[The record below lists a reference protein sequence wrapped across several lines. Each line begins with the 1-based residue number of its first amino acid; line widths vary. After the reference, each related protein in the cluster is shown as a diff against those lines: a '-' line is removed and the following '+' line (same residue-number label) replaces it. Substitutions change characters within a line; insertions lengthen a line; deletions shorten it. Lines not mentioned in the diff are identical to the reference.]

1 MNKKRLSS
9 KSINF
14 YKLYLVNIFI
24 TVVFICLISFI
35 CSTYSSRMIL
45 KNMTAFNEEMVAEKS
60 AALDERIKQLEET
73 VNVIIGEENVF
84 KFLMT
89 NESYYEKPTMM
100 LKMIRHFQNICS
112 NNSLIEGIRLVDVK
126 RGIVINEKT
135 KVSIEEYGF
144 FDRYHNQNSFVV
156 TRGEEG
162 KTLEFVKTFEPV
174 RGEKDVYIILTLKE
188 DAFTANLL
196 IGNETEMVK
205 SYLLT
210 DDGDILSVDG
220 GDEIGPLISENLKK
234 QMEGSE
240 KLEIGG
246 QKLMLY
252 KHKSSISDIS
262 LAAVQ
267 DYTYLSQEA
276 GHVTRAIIIVSI
288 LMIAIASVIIYLCS
302 LYVYK
307 PLKRLGHKLQGLA
320 VKSQAMPVTNE
331 YSLIED
337 VVNELQNDKAYA
349 FPSVVRDSIRKLVM
363 EYFDEERFEYL
374 RRLTNQ
380 AMDFEMN
387 ALVVTECGSGK
398 ESSGIIPASNEPNG
412 HAGASIWRL
421 PRGSKPPLPAEG
433 VLTAEFNR
441 LIQDESEID
450 GFIAGLTSTRSV
462 GIFNTNLS
470 YEKFLDKI
478 SGVKERLET
487 EKGLKFTCCVSRGFK
502 NRENMSLV
510 YTETLGTL
518 ERTFF
523 TGKNAFIHE
532 DAPITEYKNE
542 YYSKEAESRLT
553 RYVTE
558 GKREEALE
566 TLHALTK
573 DLSNKARD
581 IQYTR
586 FVYFQICNNLVRN
599 VLDMG
604 GRLPKGVS
612 EKDIFKAVFGV
623 DSIQDLVRMSEEI
636 VEVCAANFNRQEK
649 TYSSNV
655 EKAVSFIAENYMR
668 DLSLDDVAKAVFL
681 SSGYLSI
688 IFKDETG
695 YTVLEYIT
703 YVRMQKAKGLLLQI
717 PALKVKDIA
726 EQLGYNN
733 VQSFLRYFKKYYG
746 ETPMAFRKK
755 EE

>member
-398 ESSGIIPASNEPNG
+398 ESSGII
-412 HAGASIWRL
+412 
-421 PRGSKPPLPAEG
+421 
-433 VLTAEFNR
+433 VEFNR

-502 NRENMSLV
+502 NRENMNLV

-703 YVRMQKAKGLLLQI
+703 YVRMQKAKGLLLQT

-733 VQSFLRYFKKYYG
+733 VQSFLRRDPDG
-746 ETPMAFRKK
+746 VS
-755 EE
+755 EERRISL

>member
-398 ESSGIIPASNEPNG
+398 ESSGII
-412 HAGASIWRL
+412 
-421 PRGSKPPLPAEG
+421 
-433 VLTAEFNR
+433 VEFNR

-502 NRENMSLV
+502 NRENMNLV

-703 YVRMQKAKGLLLQI
+703 YVRMQKAKGLLLQT

>member
-1 MNKKRLSS
+1 MRIGGKLMNKKRLSS

-398 ESSGIIPASNEPNG
+398 ESSGII
-412 HAGASIWRL
+412 
-421 PRGSKPPLPAEG
+421 
-433 VLTAEFNR
+433 VEFNR

-502 NRENMSLV
+502 NRENMNLV

-703 YVRMQKAKGLLLQI
+703 YVRMQKAKGLLLQT

>member
-1 MNKKRLSS
+1 M
-9 KSINF
+9 
-14 YKLYLVNIFI
+14 
-24 TVVFICLISFI
+24 
-35 CSTYSSRMIL
+35 
-45 KNMTAFNEEMVAEKS
+45 
-60 AALDERIKQLEET
+60 
-73 VNVIIGEENVF
+73 
-84 KFLMT
+84 
-89 NESYYEKPTMM
+89 
-100 LKMIRHFQNICS
+100 
-112 NNSLIEGIRLVDVK
+112 
-126 RGIVINEKT
+126 
-135 KVSIEEYGF
+135 
-144 FDRYHNQNSFVV
+144 
-156 TRGEEG
+156 
-162 KTLEFVKTFEPV
+162 
-174 RGEKDVYIILTLKE
+174 
-188 DAFTANLL
+188 L

-398 ESSGIIPASNEPNG
+398 ESSGII
-412 HAGASIWRL
+412 
-421 PRGSKPPLPAEG
+421 
-433 VLTAEFNR
+433 VEFNR

-502 NRENMSLV
+502 NRENMNLV

-703 YVRMQKAKGLLLQI
+703 YVRMQKAKGLLLQT

>member
-398 ESSGIIPASNEPNG
+398 ESSGII
-412 HAGASIWRL
+412 
-421 PRGSKPPLPAEG
+421 AE
-433 VLTAEFNR
+433 VNR

-502 NRENMSLV
+502 NRENMNLV

-599 VLDMG
+599 VLDLG

-703 YVRMQKAKGLLLQI
+703 YVRMQKAKGLLLQT

>member
-1 MNKKRLSS
+1 M
-9 KSINF
+9 
-14 YKLYLVNIFI
+14 
-24 TVVFICLISFI
+24 
-35 CSTYSSRMIL
+35 
-45 KNMTAFNEEMVAEKS
+45 
-60 AALDERIKQLEET
+60 
-73 VNVIIGEENVF
+73 
-84 KFLMT
+84 
-89 NESYYEKPTMM
+89 
-100 LKMIRHFQNICS
+100 
-112 NNSLIEGIRLVDVK
+112 
-126 RGIVINEKT
+126 
-135 KVSIEEYGF
+135 
-144 FDRYHNQNSFVV
+144 
-156 TRGEEG
+156 
-162 KTLEFVKTFEPV
+162 
-174 RGEKDVYIILTLKE
+174 
-188 DAFTANLL
+188 
-196 IGNETEMVK
+196 
-205 SYLLT
+205 
-210 DDGDILSVDG
+210 
-220 GDEIGPLISENLKK
+220 
-234 QMEGSE
+234 
-240 KLEIGG
+240 
-246 QKLMLY
+246 
-252 KHKSSISDIS
+252 
-262 LAAVQ
+262 
-267 DYTYLSQEA
+267 
-276 GHVTRAIIIVSI
+276 
-288 LMIAIASVIIYLCS
+288 
-302 LYVYK
+302 
-307 PLKRLGHKLQGLA
+307 
-320 VKSQAMPVTNE
+320 
-331 YSLIED
+331 
-337 VVNELQNDKAYA
+337 
-349 FPSVVRDSIRKLVM
+349 
-363 EYFDEERFEYL
+363 
-374 RRLTNQ
+374 
-380 AMDFEMN
+380 
-387 ALVVTECGSGK
+387 
-398 ESSGIIPASNEPNG
+398 
-412 HAGASIWRL
+412 
-421 PRGSKPPLPAEG
+421 
-433 VLTAEFNR
+433 
-441 LIQDESEID
+441 
-450 GFIAGLTSTRSV
+450 

-502 NRENMSLV
+502 NRENMNLV

-599 VLDMG
+599 VLDLG

-703 YVRMQKAKGLLLQI
+703 YVRMQKAKGLLLQT

>member
-398 ESSGIIPASNEPNG
+398 ESSGII
-412 HAGASIWRL
+412 
-421 PRGSKPPLPAEG
+421 
-433 VLTAEFNR
+433 AEFNR
-441 LIQDESEID
+441 LLQDESEID

-502 NRENMSLV
+502 NRENMNLV

-668 DLSLDDVAKAVFL
+668 ALSLDDVAKAVFL

-703 YVRMQKAKGLLLQI
+703 YVRMQKAKGLLLQT

>member
-9 KSINF
+9 KSVNF

-45 KNMTAFNEEMVAEKS
+45 KNMTAFNEEMVAEKG
-60 AALDERIKQLEET
+60 AALDGRIKHLEET
-73 VNVIIGEENVF
+73 VNLIIGEENVF

-89 NESYYEKPTMM
+89 NESYYEKPTMI
-100 LKMIRHFQNICS
+100 LKIIRHFQNICS
-112 NNSLIEGIRLVDVK
+112 NNSLIGGIRLIDVK

-144 FDRYHNQNSFVV
+144 YDRYHNQNSFVV
-156 TRGEEG
+156 TSGEEG
-162 KTLEFVKTFEPV
+162 KTLEFVKIFEPV
-174 RGEKDVYIILTLKE
+174 RGEKDVYIILTLNE
-188 DAFTANLL
+188 EAFTANLL
-196 IGNETEMVK
+196 IGTETEMVK

-210 DDGDILSVDG
+210 DGGDVLSVDG
-220 GDEIGPLISENLKK
+220 VDEIGPLISENLKE
-234 QMEGSE
+234 QVGESE
-240 KLEIGG
+240 KLEIDG
-246 QKLMLY
+246 QKLVLY
-252 KHKSSISDIS
+252 KHKSSVSDIS
-262 LAAVQ
+262 MAAVQ
-267 DYTYLSQEA
+267 DYTYLSKEA
-276 GHVTRAIIIVSI
+276 GHVTRVIIIVSV

-307 PLKRLGHKLQGLA
+307 PLKQLGLKLQGLA
-320 VKSQAMPVTNE
+320 EKSQVKPVNNE

-337 VVNELQNDKAYA
+337 VVNELQNEKAYA
-349 FPSVVRDSIRKLVM
+349 FPSVVRDSIGKLVM

-374 RRLTNQ
+374 KRLMNQ
-380 AMDFEMN
+380 TMDFEMN
-387 ALVVTECGSGK
+387 ALVVTECGNEE
-398 ESSGIIPASNEPNG
+398 ESFGII
-412 HAGASIWRL
+412 
-421 PRGSKPPLPAEG
+421 
-433 VLTAEFNR
+433 AEFNK
-441 LIQDESEID
+441 LIQEEAEID

-462 GIFNTNLS
+462 GIFNTDLS

-487 EKGLKFTCCVSRGFK
+487 DKGFMFTCCVSRGFK
-502 NRENMSLV
+502 NRENMNLV
-510 YTETLGTL
+510 YTETLRTL

-523 TGKNAFIHE
+523 MGKNAFIYE
-532 DAPITEYKNE
+532 DDPITEYKNE
-542 YYSKEAESRLT
+542 YYSKEMESGLT

-558 GKREEALE
+558 GRREEALE

-573 DLSNKARD
+573 NLSNKARD

-604 GRLPKGVS
+604 GRLPKGVN
-612 EKDIFKAVFGV
+612 EKDIFKSVFGV
-623 DSIQDLVRMSEEI
+623 DNIQDLVSLSEEI
-636 VEVCAANFNRQEK
+636 VGICAANFSRQEK
-649 TYSSNV
+649 AYSSNV
-655 EKAVSFIAENYMR
+655 EKAISFIAENYMR
-668 DLSLDDVAKAVFL
+668 DLSLDDVANAVFL

-695 YTVLEYIT
+695 HTVLEYIT
-703 YVRMQKAKGLLLQI
+703 YVRMQKAKGLVLQT

-746 ETPMAFRKK
+746 ETPMAFRRKK
-755 EE
+755 ISQKS

>member
-398 ESSGIIPASNEPNG
+398 ESSGII
-412 HAGASIWRL
+412 
-421 PRGSKPPLPAEG
+421 
-433 VLTAEFNR
+433 VEFNR

-502 NRENMSLV
+502 NRENMNLV

-599 VLDMG
+599 VLDLG

-703 YVRMQKAKGLLLQI
+703 YVRMQKAKGLLLQT

>member
-35 CSTYSSRMIL
+35 CSAYSSRMIL
-45 KNMTAFNEEMVAEKS
+45 NNMTAFNAEMVAEKS

-89 NESYYEKPTMM
+89 NESYYEKPTML

-112 NNSLIEGIRLVDVK
+112 NNSLIEGIRLVDIK

-135 KVSIEEYGF
+135 KVPIEEYGF
-144 FDRYHNQNSFVV
+144 FDRYHNQNSFMV
-156 TRGEEG
+156 TNGEEG
-162 KTLEFVKTFEPV
+162 KTLEFAKTFEPV
-174 RGEKDVYIILTLKE
+174 REEKDVYIILTLNE
-188 DAFTANLL
+188 EAFTANLL
-196 IGNETEMVK
+196 IGNESEMVK

-210 DDGDILSVDG
+210 AGGDILSVDG
-220 GDEIGPLISENLKK
+220 VDEIGSLISENLKG
-234 QMEGSE
+234 QVEASE
-240 KLEIGG
+240 KLEIDG

-252 KHKSSISDIS
+252 KHKSSVSDIS
-262 LAAVQ
+262 LAVVQ
-267 DYTYLSQEA
+267 DYTYLSREA
-276 GHVTRAIIIVSI
+276 GQVTRAIIIVSV
-288 LMIAIASVIIYLCS
+288 LMIAIASVMIYLCS

-307 PLKRLGHKLQGLA
+307 PLKQLGHRLSGLA
-320 VKSQAMPVTNE
+320 AKSQAKPVTNE

-349 FPSVVRDSIRKLVM
+349 LPSVVRDSIRKLVM
-363 EYFDEERFEYL
+363 EYFDEERFDYL
-374 RRLTNQ
+374 KRLTNQ

-387 ALVVTECGSGK
+387 ALVVTECGNGG
-398 ESSGIIPASNEPNG
+398 ESSGII
-412 HAGASIWRL
+412 
-421 PRGSKPPLPAEG
+421 
-433 VLTAEFNR
+433 AEFNE
-441 LIQDESEID
+441 LIQKQPEID

-478 SGVKERLET
+478 SGVKGCLET

-502 NRENMSLV
+502 NRENMNLV

-518 ERTFF
+518 EHTFF
-523 TGKNAFIHE
+523 TGKNALIYE
-532 DAPITEYKNE
+532 EAPITEYKNE

-558 GKREEALE
+558 GKQEKALE

-573 DLSNKARD
+573 DLSKKARD

-604 GRLPKGVS
+604 GRLPKDWN

-655 EKAVSFIAENYMR
+655 ERAISFIAGNYMR
-668 DLSLDDVAKAVFL
+668 DLSLDDVAKAVYL

-688 IFKDETG
+688 IFKEETG

-703 YVRMQKAKGLLLQI
+703 YVRMQKAKGLLLKM

-755 EE
+755 DE